1 MTPTLETPR
10 LRLRPLASSDEADLI
25 ALDSD
30 PEVMRYVGSP
40 AGVKSPA
47 ETAERAR
54 LRIRETQ
61 RGDYEPLGFWR
72 IEGRGD
78 RAFHGV
84 GALIRMPTGQM
95 PHGNR
100 EGPGGAD
107 VDIDVDI
114 EVAYRL
120 ARTAWGQGIATEA
133 AGALVAH
140 ALGPLALPR
149 VVAVTYPANQ
159 ASQRVLDKLGFER
172 HGLREYKGVQATYH
186 VLTSAAWAARA
197 SGGSVH

>member
-1 MTPTLETPR
+1 MIPTLETPR
-10 LRLRPLASSDEADLI
+10 LRLRPLASSDEADLV

-40 AGVKSPA
+40 AGVRSPA
-47 ETAERAR
+47 ETLERVR

-72 IEGRGD
+72 IEGRSDG
-78 RAFHGV
+78 AFHGV
-84 GALIRMPTGQM
+84 GALIQM
-95 PHGNR
+95 P
-100 EGPGGAD
+100 GGGD
-107 VDIDVDI
+107 V

-120 ARTAWGQGIATEA
+120 ARGAWGQGIATEA

-140 ALGPLALPR
+140 ALGPLGLPR
-149 VVAVTYPANQ
+149 VVAVAYPANQ

-172 HGLREYKGVQATYH
+172 RGIRQYKGVQATYH
-186 VLTSAAWAARA
+186 VLTASAWAGRA
-197 SGGSVH
+197 TRGSVH

>member
-1 MTPTLETPR
+1 MTPVLETSR
-10 LRLRPLASSDEADLI
+10 LRLRPLAASDEADLI

-47 ETAERAR
+47 ETAERVR
-54 LRIRETQ
+54 RRIRESE
-61 RGDYEPLGFWR
+61 RGEYEPLGFWR
-72 IEGRGD
+72 IEGRDD

-84 GALIRMPTGQM
+84 GALIRMPDG
-95 PHGNR
+95 
-100 EGPGGAD
+100 EE
-107 VDIDVDI
+107 V

-120 ARTAWGQGIATEA
+120 ARSAWGRGIATEA
-133 AGALVAH
+133 AEALVAH
-140 ALGPLALPR
+140 ALGPLGLPR

-172 HGLREYKGVQATYH
+172 RGLREYKGVRATYH
-186 VLTSAAWAARA
+186 VLTRERWVARA
-197 SGGSVH
+197 SGPPVH

>member
-1 MTPTLETPR
+1 MIPTLETPR
-10 LRLRPLASSDEADLI
+10 LRLRPLASSDETDLV

-47 ETAERAR
+47 ETLERAR

-72 IEGRGD
+72 IEGRSDG
-78 RAFHGV
+78 AFHGV
-84 GALIRMPTGQM
+84 GALIQMSTGD
-95 PHGNR
+95 
-100 EGPGGAD
+100 D
-107 VDIDVDI
+107 V

-120 ARTAWGQGIATEA
+120 TRDAWGQGIATEA

-140 ALGPLALPR
+140 ALGPLGLPR

-172 HGLREYKGVQATYH
+172 RGIREYKGVQATYH
-186 VLTSAAWAARA
+186 VLTASAWAGRA
-197 SGGSVH
+197 AGGSVH

>member
-84 GALIRMPTGQM
+84 GALIQM
-95 PHGNR
+95 PGGNR
-100 EGPGGAD
+100 EGPGDAD
-107 VDIDVDI
+107 VDV

>member
-1 MTPTLETPR
+1 MSPTLETSR
-10 LRLRPLASSDEADLI
+10 LRLRPLAETDEADLV

-47 ETAERAR
+47 ETRERAR

-72 IEGRGD
+72 IEGRSRGE
-78 RAFHGV
+78 FHGV
-84 GALIRMPTGQM
+84 GALIRMPA
-95 PHGNR
+95 
-100 EGPGGAD
+100 GAD
-107 VDIDVDI
+107 DHEGAVPDV

-120 ARTAWGQGIATEA
+120 ARSAWGLGIATEA

-149 VVAVTYPANQ
+149 VVAVTYPENQ

-172 HGLREYKGVQATYH
+172 HGIREYKGVRATYH
-186 VLTSAAWAARA
+186 VLTASAWAARPRP
-197 SGGSVH
+197 GGSVH

>member
-84 GALIRMPTGQM
+84 GALIQM
-95 PHGNR
+95 P
-100 EGPGGAD
+100 GGDD
-107 VDIDVDI
+107 V

-186 VLTSAAWAARA
+186 VLTPAAWAARA

>member
-1 MTPTLETPR
+1 
-10 LRLRPLASSDEADLI
+10 
-25 ALDSD
+25 
-30 PEVMRYVGSP
+30 MRYVGSP

-54 LRIRETQ
+54 LRIREEQ

-72 IEGRGD
+72 IEGRSEG
-78 RAFHGV
+78 AFHGV
-84 GALIRMPTGQM
+84 GALIQM
-95 PHGNR
+95 PD
-100 EGPGGAD
+100 AD
-107 VDIDVDI
+107 DV

-120 ARTAWGQGIATEA
+120 ARSAWGQGIATEA